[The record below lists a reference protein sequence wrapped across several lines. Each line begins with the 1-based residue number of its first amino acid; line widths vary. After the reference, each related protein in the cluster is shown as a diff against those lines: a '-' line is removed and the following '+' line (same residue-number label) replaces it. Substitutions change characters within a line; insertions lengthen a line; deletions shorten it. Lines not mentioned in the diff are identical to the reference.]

1 MLTRQNLRVIKLAA
15 VGCAMVVV
23 TGACT
28 KDEATLPPVDAADK
42 VVFSGEKTEA
52 LPTTEPTT
60 TTAAEEVTTTYRYG
74 KIETTTTT
82 AAAET
87 TATTEAAASDAEAPS
102 TTAAG

>member
-23 TGACT
+23 TSACT
-28 KDEATLPPVDAADK
+28 KDEATLPAVDAADK
-42 VVFSGEKTEA
+42 VVFSGVKTDA
-52 LPTTEPTT
+52 LPTTEPATT
-60 TTAAEEVTTTYRYG
+60 TTAAEVVTTYRYG

-82 AAAET
+82 AAP
-87 TATTEAAASDAEAPS
+87 ATTQPGSDSAEATT